1 MAINKNHEF
10 EDLEGTKCAI
20 VEKNTSAERMQFL
33 KDLLSHNGYQVV
45 VTENLP
51 PKPAPGA
58 VAASGTE
65 TTTEASTTAS
75 EVSASAIAAAPTTY
89 TIGVTDLTFN
99 PTNAVFGRILKTMD
113 GHIVTLAYW
122 KQKAAVSDDATPY
135 FDQH

>member
-10 EDLEGTKCAI
+10 EDLDGIKCAI

-51 PKPAPGA
+51 PKTAP
-58 VAASGTE
+58 VAGTE
-65 TTTEASTTAS
+65 TTTEAGA
-75 EVSASAIAAAPTTY
+75 AAAIAAAPTTY

-99 PTNAVFGRILKTMD
+99 PTNAVFGRILKTVD

-122 KQKAAVSDDATPY
+122 QQKAAVSDDETPY
-135 FDQH
+135 FDQP